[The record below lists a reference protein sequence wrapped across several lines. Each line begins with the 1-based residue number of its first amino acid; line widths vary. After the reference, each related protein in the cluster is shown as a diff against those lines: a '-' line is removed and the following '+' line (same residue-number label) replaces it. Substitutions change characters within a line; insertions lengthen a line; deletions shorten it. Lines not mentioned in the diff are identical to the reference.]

1 LPRFEYESGK
11 FSWFYLCYL
20 SWLENHA
27 CLSHGVWMIGATLRA
42 VMRIMSGVGDLVQR
56 TGDDQA
62 QVGYLEA
69 GGLRGRVTLCMVCT
83 VHKETRS
90 TSFLV

>member
-1 LPRFEYESGK
+1 
-11 FSWFYLCYL
+11 
-20 SWLENHA
+20 
-27 CLSHGVWMIGATLRA
+27 MIGATLRA

-56 TGDDQA
+56 IGDDQA
-62 QVGYLEA
+62 QVGYLEG